1 MNSALLAD
9 TVMFG
14 ANSRGIIIFG
24 FEIYYY
30 AICIVCGMIGA
41 AALSALLM
49 KRRNMSPDLIF
60 LLFVVCI
67 PTAVICARLFSCLT
81 DPNIGI
87 RNFFRF
93 RDGGL
98 SVTGG
103 VLGGVFA
110 GFVVCRIKKV
120 SFLRAADCVVV
131 NILIAQSLGR
141 WGNFFNGE
149 VYGAEVTNPA
159 LQWFP
164 LAVPISPFSGAGGI
178 DGFSDP
184 NATWHYAFFFYESV
198 INLIGWAILF
208 TLAWKLKKKPNGILT
223 CLYFVW
229 YGTVRSIMEPLRDPE
244 FILDRGGVMW
254 SELFSILMVGLGIC
268 AILVL
273 LILNFRKEGAFFGS
287 RTGDPCGISEYMTP
301 YKDDVPY
308 YSTINMFGDKYPP
321 APPKKK
327 KGKEAESEAADAPS
341 AAPEDASGEA
351 PEDEKPENGGGSI

>member
-1 MNSALLAD
+1 MNLSLLAAD
-9 TVMFG
+9 APMFG
-14 ANSRGIIIFG
+14 ANNRGIILFG

-49 KRRNMSPDLIF
+49 KRRNMSSDFIF
-60 LLFVVCI
+60 LLFVICI
-67 PTAVICARLFSCLT
+67 PSAIVCARLFSCLT
-81 DPNIGI
+81 DPGIGI
-87 RNFFRF
+87 QNFFRF

-103 VLGGVFA
+103 VLGGVLA
-110 GFVVCRIKKV
+110 GFIVCRLRKV

-164 LAVPISPFSGAGGI
+164 FAVPISPYASTVGGI
-178 DGFSDP
+178 GGFSDP
-184 NATWHYAFFFYESV
+184 SATWHYAFFFYESV
-198 INLIGWAILF
+198 ANLIGWAILF
-208 TLAWKLKKKPNGILT
+208 TLAWKMKKKPNGILT
-223 CLYFVW
+223 CSYFVW
-229 YGTVRSIMEPLRDPE
+229 YGIVRSIMEPLRDPE

-254 SELFSILMVGLGIC
+254 SEVFAILMAGLGIC

-273 LILNFRKEGAFFGS
+273 LILNFRKEGSFFGS
-287 RTGDPCGISEYMTP
+287 RTGDPYGISEYMTP
-301 YKDDVPY
+301 YKDDPPY
-308 YSTINMFGDKYPP
+308 YNKINMFGDKYPP
-321 APPKKK
+321 APVKEKK
-327 KGKEAESEAADAPS
+327 KGKGDDTPPDGPS
-341 AAPEDASGEA
+341 LPPASGE
-351 PEDEKPENGGGSI
+351 GGGS

>member
-87 RNFFRF
+87 QNFFRF

-164 LAVPISPFSGAGGI
+164 FAVPISPYASTVGGI
-178 DGFSDP
+178 GGFSDP
-184 NATWHYAFFFYESV
+184 SATWHYAFFFYESV
-198 INLIGWAILF
+198 ANLIGWAILF
-208 TLAWKLKKKPNGILT
+208 TLAWKMKKKPNGILT
-223 CLYFVW
+223 CSYFVW
-229 YGTVRSIMEPLRDPE
+229 YGIVRSIMEPLRDPE

-254 SELFSILMVGLGIC
+254 SEVFAILMAGLGIC

-273 LILNFRKEGAFFGS
+273 LILNFRKEGSFFGS
-287 RTGDPCGISEYMTP
+287 RTGDPYGISEYMTP
-301 YKDDVPY
+301 YKDDPPY
-308 YSTINMFGDKYPP
+308 YNKINMFGDKYPP
-321 APPKKK
+321 APVKEKK
-327 KGKEAESEAADAPS
+327 KGKGDDTPPDGPS
-341 AAPEDASGEA
+341 LPPASGE
-351 PEDEKPENGGGSI
+351 GGGS